1 MAGPKDL
8 DPSSSPRALLGA
20 ELRHARERKG
30 LSQAELGQLVFV
42 SGSFIGQLEAGT
54 RRMQPDHARMLDEVL
69 DTGGFFTRNC
79 KAAAKSEYP
88 EHFAEV
94 AESEAQATA
103 IRQYTPLL
111 IPGLLQ
117 TPAYAR
123 AVNRAHDPTI
133 PDGTIEEWVEGRM
146 TRARLLDH
154 PTKPLLWV
162 VLDEAALR
170 RETGGR
176 AVMAEALQHIT
187 ELARR
192 SRAIVQV
199 LPFSAGAHSAM
210 GGALKL
216 MEFEDA
222 PPLVYF
228 EGAHTGRLEDA
239 PATVTQLRFVF
250 DLLVASALS
259 REKSL
264 ALVEALAED
273 YAHAEHP

>member
-20 ELRHARERKG
+20 ELRHARERMG
-30 LSQAELGQLVFV
+30 LSQDQLGQRLFV

-54 RRMQPDHARMLDEVL
+54 RRMQPDIARMLDEVL
-69 DTGGFFTRNC
+69 ETGGFFARNC
-79 KAAAKSEYP
+79 MAAAKSRYQ

-94 AESEAQATA
+94 AESETRATA
-103 IRQYTPLL
+103 IRQYAPLL

-117 TPAYAR
+117 TSAYAR
-123 AVNRAHDPTI
+123 AVNHAYDPTT
-133 PDGTIEEWVEGRM
+133 PEETIEEWVDNRM
-146 TRARLLDH
+146 ARARLLDH
-154 PTKPLLWV
+154 PTKPLLWA

-176 AVMAEALQHIT
+176 AVMAEALRHVAG
-187 ELARR
+187 LARR
-192 SRAIVQV
+192 GRVIVQV
-199 LPFSAGAHSAM
+199 LPLSAGAHTAM
-210 GGALKL
+210 EGALKL
-216 MEFEDA
+216 MDFEDA
-222 PPLVYF
+222 PPLVYL
-228 EGAHTGRLEDA
+228 EGVRTGRLEDD

-259 REKSL
+259 QAKSL

-273 YAHAEHP
+273 YAHEAHP